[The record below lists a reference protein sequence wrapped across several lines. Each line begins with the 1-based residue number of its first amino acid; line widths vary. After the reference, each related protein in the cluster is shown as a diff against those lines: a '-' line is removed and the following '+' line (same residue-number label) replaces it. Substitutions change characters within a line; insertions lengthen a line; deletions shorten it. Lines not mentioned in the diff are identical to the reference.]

1 MEKVIREVIKRRT
14 TRASEERVWEK
25 EERERIGRERESTI
39 TKTVM
44 LDVMKTSA
52 SKKEVD

>member
-25 EERERIGRERESTI
+25 EERERESTI